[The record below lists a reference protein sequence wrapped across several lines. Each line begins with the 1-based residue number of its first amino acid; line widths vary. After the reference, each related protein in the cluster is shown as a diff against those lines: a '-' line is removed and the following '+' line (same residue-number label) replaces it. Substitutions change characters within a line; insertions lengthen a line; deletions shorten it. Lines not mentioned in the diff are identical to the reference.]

1 MSNWNS
7 LKLAI
12 LISAILFSVSV
23 QAQFFNKERWDKN
36 RHQLQFG
43 IGASNFLGD
52 LGGKDAIG
60 TNDFKDLELSLT
72 KLSAFVG
79 WKYALRKNLHLRTDF
94 TWGQVEGDDKLT
106 QEIFRQNRNL
116 NFRSHIFDLS
126 AMFELEIP
134 IKREKGHI
142 YDIRGARG
150 WKHKGSSFHL
160 FAGLGGFYYNPRTK
174 LDGQWVDLRPLR
186 TEGQGLPDGPDMYK
200 RVSLCI
206 PVGLGLSTRI
216 SKQWSLALEATY
228 RFTFTDYIDDVS
240 TVYYNPQELALYV
253 GGPQGDV
260 ASYLSNPALGY
271 ANGGLS
277 NRVTS
282 PGMQRGDPSDNDGY
296 MFVMLKANRL
306 IKKQPK
312 RTMFKTNKP
321 RYKRGKSKRI
331 IF

>member
-1 MSNWNS
+1 M
-7 LKLAI
+7 
-12 LISAILFSVSV
+12 
-23 QAQFFNKERWDKN
+23 
-36 RHQLQFG
+36 
-43 IGASNFLGD
+43 
-52 LGGKDAIG
+52 
-60 TNDFKDLELSLT
+60 
-72 KLSAFVG
+72 
-79 WKYALRKNLHLRTDF
+79 
-94 TWGQVEGDDKLT
+94 
-106 QEIFRQNRNL
+106 
-116 NFRSHIFDLS
+116 
-126 AMFELEIP
+126 
-134 IKREKGHI
+134 
-142 YDIRGARG
+142 
-150 WKHKGSSFHL
+150 
-160 FAGLGGFYYNPRTK
+160 
-174 LDGQWVDLRPLR
+174 
-186 TEGQGLPDGPDMYK
+186 PDGPDMYK

-321 RYKRGKSKRI
+321 SYKRGKSKRI